1 MQLSYYTCLKG
12 SEILLM
18 QITLG
23 DVIGWMITIASAVG
37 VVVTVNISV
46 KNINLSKNDKRK
58 TKQHHIQTD
67 GGNFIGG
74 DNNGTT

>member
-1 MQLSYYTCLKG
+1 M
-12 SEILLM
+12 LM

-37 VVVTVNISV
+37 VAVTVNISV
-46 KNINLSKNDKRK
+46 KNMSLSMHDKRK

-74 DNNGTT
+74 DNNGTTL